1 MMQPQHHQRLGSASS
16 TRSRRDEVWEMK
28 RQRWLARKRG
38 EQAGQTA
45 SSQPVQQRHTAMS
58 YDLPGHGAG
67 GPPGSPSSLS
77 RLMEQGYP
85 TTTQSPST
93 SHNPYGERPA
103 SGSRPP
109 PQPQSGY
116 HRGGD
121 MYGARG
127 GHGMTPSSGGYGMTP
142 TGGGSPGAFAVGSA
156 AGHGFDA
163 GIASQWSSNVQ
174 RDVHNR
180 QNRYDPSV
188 AGPVMPTG
196 GQRVTQAPGG
206 GSQVDLSWGAAQP
219 PRMPGGG
226 IGGYKHAPAAPSHYG
241 DGRSAAGRAPSPAAR
256 GGFAAPWGR
265 DDDNLQSHMP
275 SRQTPVRREAP
286 FGVDAHAPAPNYRSA
301 SRGRGIS
308 PSCRDAAF
316 AAGGG
321 GEAPAAG
328 FSSRS
333 RGRPPGGI
341 SQVVLG

>member
-1 MMQPQHHQRLGSASS
+1 
-16 TRSRRDEVWEMK
+16 MK
-28 RQRWLARKRG
+28 RQRWLARKRAEEG
-38 EQAGQTA
+38 GHNAG
-45 SSQPVQQRHTAMS
+45 SQHAHQRHTAMS
-58 YDLPGHGAG
+58 YDLPGHGSAG

-93 SHNPYGERPA
+93 SYNPYGDRPA
-103 SGSRPP
+103 SGSRQP
-109 PQPQSGY
+109 PQVQSGY
-116 HRGGD
+116 RRGGD
-121 MYGARG
+121 MYGTNSGSGTTPTSG
-127 GHGMTPSSGGYGMTP
+127 GH
-142 TGGGSPGAFAVGSA
+142 PGAYAIGSA
-156 AGHGFDA
+156 AAGPGFDA
-163 GIASQWSSNVQ
+163 GIASQWSANVQ

-180 QNRYDPSV
+180 QNKYDPNV
-188 AGPVMPTG
+188 AGPVMPAG
-196 GQRVTQAPGG
+196 GQRITQAPGG

-226 IGGYKHAPAAPSHYG
+226 IGGYKHAPVAPSHYA
-241 DGRSAAGRAPSPAAR
+241 DGGRAAGGRAPSPAASR

-286 FGVDAHAPAPNYRSA
+286 FGCDAHAPAPNYRSA

-333 RGRPPGGI
+333 RCRPPGGI